1 MKGTSILARTSSTSS
16 NGERK
21 KHSSQNYWSTS
32 SSFYLWELQQLTS
45 FGFSMRYWTKDC
57 LNWPCW
63 ILIPFTIS
71 SCSDKAWNIQ
81 FPDPWLSEILRPLS
95 DTIVVNS
102 SVKVVLLLTVLA
114 QSCIRWR
121 FWIVRSS
128 SPRTKIIFSEFPWII
143 QCRWKGRFQ
152 LWQRKN
158 HIKDRIFS
166 SPWIFFNPLRTPSV
180 SPWQAAW
187 NLYMIWIGPNSLLVK
202 KYPPKSGARA
212 TLIQSGTSL
221 FYEGRCPQMNEI
233 FPYQLDHVGK
243 NISWEHKLLFF

>member
-1 MKGTSILARTSSTSS
+1 MEKLWNNCQANLKKCLKKSGVKGTSILARTSSTSS

-114 QSCIRWR
+114 QSCIPWR

-128 SPRTKIIFSEFPWII
+128 SPRTKIIFSEFPWIM

-152 LWQRKN
+152 LKRRKN
-158 HIKDRIFS
+158 HIKDRISVHREYFLTHWELHRYRHS
-166 SPWIFFNPLRTPSV
+166 KLRETC
-180 SPWQAAW
+180 
-187 NLYMIWIGPNSLLVK
+187 IWSNS
-202 KYPPKSGARA
+202 AR
-212 TLIQSGTSL
+212 TH
-221 FYEGRCPQMNEI
+221 C
-233 FPYQLDHVGK
+233 
-243 NISWEHKLLFF
+243 